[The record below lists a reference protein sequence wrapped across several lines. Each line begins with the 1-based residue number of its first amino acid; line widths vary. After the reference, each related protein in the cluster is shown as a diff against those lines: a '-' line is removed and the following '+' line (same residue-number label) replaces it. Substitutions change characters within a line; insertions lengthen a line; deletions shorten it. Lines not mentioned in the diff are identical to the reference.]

1 MWGLRRIW
9 IVGAVAAAFGG
20 AAVGVHASSAAPTR
34 GATGAATSNATYS
47 CRVSR
52 QRTINLYG
60 SVTLPPANGKP
71 QPGALVLITGTKTVV
86 KDGVTTTLS
95 QLGLG
100 AKKNSLRVDKSS
112 CQRVKHQ
119 IPLKPKGLPTPPT
132 TATPN
137 LFGHITTQCGSKAR
151 VLVRLLVTTKAGVP
165 THALLAVRNDDT
177 QKRALAFY
185 NWTPDKV
192 TAYSASTCTRTG

>member
-1 MWGLRRIW
+1 
-9 IVGAVAAAFGG
+9 
-20 AAVGVHASSAAPTR
+20 
-34 GATGAATSNATYS
+34 
-47 CRVSR
+47 RVSR

-137 LFGHITTQCGSKAR
+137 LFGHITTQCG
-151 VLVRLLVTTKAGVP
+151 
-165 THALLAVRNDDT
+165 
-177 QKRALAFY
+177 
-185 NWTPDKV
+185 
-192 TAYSASTCTRTG
+192 